1 MLHVRR
7 TAGDW
12 VGRPWLSAW
21 SPTLVR
27 EEMNYWLLRPDA
39 RLRRAVRCYF
49 VVEAGAR
56 LACKQELHLP
66 DGYAEVV
73 FNLGASFDRSAL
85 GETTSCRAMKSSYVI
100 GARSHSVLTRDLGNV
115 KVIGVKLEPRML
127 HHLIRTPLAE
137 LRDSTVTLRD
147 LNDRALLTLESML
160 ADCASVEEIVGV
172 LDEFFLRQQSRSA
185 PHEPVIE
192 QCVERIR
199 DTHGAMSLTAWTRE
213 RCIDPRTLQRKFAA
227 RIGITPKTY
236 ARIVRFKHAYHRLIT
251 QCASVA
257 RADDY
262 LDGYYD
268 QSHFYKEFRYFT
280 GTSPLALI
288 AARTPA
294 STAVTDHLLT
304 GDLSAA

>member
-1 MLHVRR
+1 MR
-7 TAGDW
+7 
-12 VGRPWLSAW
+12 
-21 SPTLVR
+21 
-27 EEMNYWLLRPDA
+27 YWLVRPDA
-39 RLRRAVRCYF
+39 RLRREVRCYF
-49 VVEAGAR
+49 VVEADAR
-56 LACKQELHLP
+56 RACKEELHLP

-73 FNLGASFDRSAL
+73 FNLGASFDRNAL
-85 GETTSCRAMKSSYVI
+85 GEPIPCGEMTSSYVI

-137 LRDSTVTLRD
+137 LRDSTVTLHD
-147 LNDRALLTLESML
+147 LNDRALLMLERML
-160 ADCASVEEIVGV
+160 ADCASVEDIVGV
-172 LDEFFLRQQSRSA
+172 LDDFFLRQQQSRGA

-199 DTHGAMSLTAWTRE
+199 DTHGAMSLTDWTRE
-213 RCIDPRTLQRKFAA
+213 RRIDPRTLQRKFASG
-227 RIGITPKTY
+227 IGMTPKTY

-251 QCASVA
+251 QCARDA

-262 LDGYYD
+262 LAGYYD

-294 STAVTDHLLT
+294 SMAVTDHLLT